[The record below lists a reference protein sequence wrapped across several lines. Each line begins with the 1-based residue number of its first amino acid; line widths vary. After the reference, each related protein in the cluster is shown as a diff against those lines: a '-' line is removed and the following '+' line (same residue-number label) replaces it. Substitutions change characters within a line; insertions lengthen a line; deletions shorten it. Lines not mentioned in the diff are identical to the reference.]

1 MIHICLIGE
10 IFPYYSFSEF
20 STDILTLLV
29 ILVSVYQ
36 SKTIE
41 LAECTYKREIQNR
54 LTDIENKLV
63 VTKEGRESGKGNI
76 SGME

>member
-1 MIHICLIGE
+1 MMCICLVGE
-10 IFPYYSFSEF
+10 IFSYYSFSEF
-20 STDILTLLV
+20 STDILILLV
-29 ILVSVYQ
+29 ILVSIYQ

-41 LAECTYKREIQNR
+41 LTECTYKTEIQNR

-63 VTKEGRESGKGNI
+63 VTKEGRESGEGNI